1 MILRTLPRVFLFSL
15 AAAFLLAVPLAAAAM
30 AEAPSQAPGV
40 RIEIDPDKLPAP
52 YATDSVA
59 NSAELV
65 DRPSPPPFKLPPGFS
80 VNEFAGGLS
89 NPRWMAVAPN
99 GDVFLTLPELGQVL
113 LLRDKDGDGKADLKT
128 VFAAGFRR
136 PHGLAVQDGY
146 LYVAGTDGLWR
157 VKLGSDRATGKPE
170 MVTRPNAFGAGA
182 QHWTR
187 NVVFSPDGKRFFIA
201 IGSLDNI
208 GEDPL
213 PHATVQS
220 FAADGSD
227 QKTFAAGLRN
237 PVGVAFY
244 PGTNDLYTVVNERDG
259 LGDGLVP
266 DYLTRLQAGGFYG
279 WPYAYIGH
287 HPQPDFPSRPEM
299 VARTLTPDLLFQ
311 SHSAPLGLVFYE
323 GNMFPPDYQGDAFV
337 ALHGSW
343 NASEPTGY
351 KVVRVPFKDG
361 RPQGYYE
368 NFLTGFWLE
377 GRSPAQVWGRPAGLA
392 VAADGSLLIADDAGG
407 VVWRVSYRKP

>member
-15 AAAFLLAVPLAAAAM
+15 AAAFLPAVPLATAAM

-40 RIEIDPDKLPAP
+40 RIEIDPGKLPAP

-59 NSAELV
+59 NSADLV

-89 NPRWMAVAPN
+89 DPRWMAVAPN
-99 GDVFLTLPELGQVL
+99 GDVFLALPDLGQVL

-128 VFAAGFRR
+128 VFAAGFQR

-287 HPQPDFPSRPEM
+287 HPQPDFPNRPEM

-323 GNMFPPDYQGDAFV
+323 GNMFPADYRGDAFV

-343 NASEPTGY
+343 NASDPTGY
-351 KVVRVPFKDG
+351 KVVRVPFKEG

-368 NFLTGFWLE
+368 NFLTGFWLG